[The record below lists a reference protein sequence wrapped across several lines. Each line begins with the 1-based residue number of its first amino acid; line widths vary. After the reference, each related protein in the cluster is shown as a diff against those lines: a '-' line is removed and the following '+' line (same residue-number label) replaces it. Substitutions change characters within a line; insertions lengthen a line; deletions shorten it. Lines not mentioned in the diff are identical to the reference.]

1 MKIAPVF
8 RLLTICLY
16 IGLYSAPSATA
27 EADFEE
33 RRGYWFNKEE
43 IAQEESPFPDLGPP
57 PSEEQLANMHP
68 KQVEKLIEEYR
79 QFALWKTEPE
89 HVEWYYQLQD
99 HARRRS
105 LAFMNV
111 TEYVMLRNAD
121 LNMNSEYPTNTPG
134 QNARVLA
141 RDTALKQ
148 RLALERESAA
158 LVFLTQPGC
167 GYCDAQRAVLKYFQD
182 AHGWAVRE
190 IDITQDTRAV
200 TRFGTD
206 YTPTTIMIFRD
217 NKDWVPVAVGAESLA
232 KLEQSV
238 YRSLRLARGEI
249 SPQQFTTREYQD
261 GGMNDPQRVTRAQ

>member
-1 MKIAPVF
+1 MTHTFSLCLMA
-8 RLLTICLY
+8 ICLY
-16 IGLYSAPSATA
+16 MTLYPIPSLAQGS
-27 EADFEE
+27 FEE
-33 RRGYWFNKEE
+33 RRGYWFNKETKE
-43 IAQEESPFPDLGPP
+43 PEDSTYADLGPP
-57 PSEEQLANMHP
+57 PSESELASMHP
-68 KQVEKLIEEYR
+68 KQVEKLIEDYR
-79 QFALWKTEPE
+79 QFALWKTEPT
-89 HVEWYYQLQD
+89 HVEWYYRLQD

-134 QNARVLA
+134 QNARVAA
-141 RDTALKQ
+141 RDSALKQ
-148 RLALERESAA
+148 RLARERDSAA

-182 AHGWAVRE
+182 AHGWAIRE
-190 IDITQDTRAV
+190 IDITQDALAV

-206 YTPTTIMIFRD
+206 YTPTTILIFRD
-217 NKDWVPVAVGAESLA
+217 NKDWVPVAVGSESLP
-232 KLEQSV
+232 KLEESV

-261 GGMNDPQRVTRAQ
+261 GGMNDPQRVTSAQ